1 MFTRARLKLTAW
13 YSLIIMLVA
22 VSFSVSMYHII
33 SSELDRIAFVE
44 QQRFQRRFFDQ
55 SAAVPIPLINFDS
68 DLLTEAKQRLIIILA
83 LIDTTILA
91 GASAS
96 GYFLAG
102 RTLRPIADMVDNQ
115 NRFITDSSHE
125 LRTPLTS
132 LKSEIEVN
140 LRDKKLTLAAARQL
154 LASNLEEVNN
164 LQGLSDELIRLAQYQ
179 STANGIPVEPV
190 SLADIVSESVKK
202 VSVLAKNKHI
212 TLANTVTDHSLLGS
226 RTSLIEMLVIFL
238 DNAVKYSPD
247 DSTITISS
255 SFSDRYLTLI
265 ISDHGEG
272 IDPADLPHLFDR
284 FFRGVK
290 SRTHTTTSG
299 YGLGLSIAKQIITW
313 HHGSVKV
320 TSQPNQGTTFTIQL
334 PYHHS

>member
-1 MFTRARLKLTAW
+1 MFTSARLKLTAW

-22 VSFSVSMYHII
+22 VSFSVSMYRII

-55 SAAVPIPLINFDS
+55 SAAIPIPLINFDS
-68 DLLTEAKQRLIIILA
+68 DLLAEAKQRLIIILA

-115 NRFITDSSHE
+115 NRFISDSSHE
-125 LRTPLTS
+125 LRTPLTT

-140 LRDKKLTLAAARQL
+140 LRDKGLTLAAAKQL

-179 STANGIPVEPV
+179 SSAQSLPMEPV
-190 SLADIVSESVKK
+190 SLADVVNLSLKK
-202 VSVLAKNKHI
+202 IAFPAGQKHI
-212 TLANTVTDHSLLGS
+212 KIENNTSDCTLQGSQISLV
-226 RTSLIEMLVIFL
+226 EMLVIFL
-238 DNAVKYSPD
+238 DNAVKYSPPG
-247 DSTITISS
+247 STVRLSS
-255 SFSDRYLTLI
+255 QTSDRFLTLV
-265 ISDHGEG
+265 ISDRGQG
-272 IDPADLPHLFDR
+272 IDPTDLPRLFSR
-284 FFRGVK
+284 FFRGTK
-290 SRTHTTTSG
+290 SRTRTDTSG
-299 YGLGLSIAKQIITW
+299 YGLGLSIAKQIIAR

-320 TSQPNQGTTFTIQL
+320 TSQPNLGTTFTIQL
-334 PYHHS
+334 PL